1 MTYICIRSF
10 TSYFTNK
17 KYNMNQEVSRSE
29 YNGLRQAE
37 KNNFSCIY
45 LGGGGGFS
53 DSEALKGF
61 TAQINRPHAGK

>member
-1 MTYICIRSF
+1 
-10 TSYFTNK
+10 
-17 KYNMNQEVSRSE
+17 MNQEVSRSE